1 MTSSSQTRKRA
12 NSSSAADLGDPD
24 RGFFVTAGN
33 DVMMQPCLDPG
44 MQSAAALR
52 WQRSSAPSSEKKINP
67 TSCPACGGTE
77 KKENIW
83 LGRGELMTPS
93 ATAKDARLV
102 GARAQPAHA
111 VPRRSDEGSARR
123 AARAHDERAR
133 LSLTRLVSA
142 SEKRDLAFSNSLS
155 NSVRVWVRILAA

>member
-1 MTSSSQTRKRA
+1 
-12 NSSSAADLGDPD
+12 
-24 RGFFVTAGN
+24 
-33 DVMMQPCLDPG
+33 
-44 MQSAAALR
+44 
-52 WQRSSAPSSEKKINP
+52 
-67 TSCPACGGTE
+67 
-77 KKENIW
+77 
-83 LGRGELMTPS
+83 MTPS